1 MSKAAVGLLG
11 LGSRSTLYY
20 IKELNRLY
28 NQEKGGYSTFPFVML
43 NVDFDTINPLLPN
56 TSEALDTA
64 VKTFLDEL
72 EKFAIT
78 TILIPN
84 ITLHETI
91 DRLVIQK
98 KILHPLALTVEKIIE
113 QEWSTIVLFGSL
125 HSMESNY
132 ISSYFTDKGIEVQL
146 PSQEDRL
153 FIDEVRK
160 QTYTETETPDLIASY
175 HSILNKYSKNS
186 PVVLACTELSIFKP
200 IDNYRIIDMAQLQ
213 IEQAVSQ
220 TV

>member
-56 TSEALDTA
+56 TSEALDTV

-98 KILHPLALTVEKIIE
+98 KILHPLALSVEKIIE

-132 ISSYFTDKGIEVQL
+132 ISSYFTAKGIEVQL
-146 PSQEDRL
+146 PSQEDRM

-160 QTYTETETPDLIASY
+160 QTYAETETPDLIASY

-200 IDNYRIIDMAQLQ
+200 TDNYRIIDMAQLQ
-213 IEQAVSQ
+213 IEQAVSE

>member
-1 MSKAAVGLLG
+1 MSKATVGLLG

-28 NQEKGGYSTFPFVML
+28 NQKKGGYSTFPFVML
-43 NVDFDTINPLLPN
+43 NADFDTINPLLPN
-56 TSEALDTA
+56 TSEALDT
-64 VKTFLDEL
+64 VVQTYIDEL
-72 EKFAIT
+72 EKLSIT

-91 DRLVIQK
+91 DRLDVQR
-98 KILHPLALTVEKIIE
+98 KILHPLALAVEKIIE

-132 ISSYFTDKGIEVQL
+132 IRSYFNAKGIEVQL

-153 FIDEVRK
+153 FIDDFRK
-160 QTYTETETPDLIASY
+160 QTYSETETPNLIASY
-175 HSILNKYSKNS
+175 HSILNKYTKIF
-186 PVVLACTELSIFKP
+186 PVVLACTELSILKP
-200 IDNYRIIDMAQLQ
+200 TDNNRIIDMAQLQ
-213 IEQAVSQ
+213 IEKAVSE

>member
-1 MSKAAVGLLG
+1 MSKATVGLLG

-28 NQEKGGYSTFPFVML
+28 NQKKGGYSTFPFVML
-43 NVDFDTINPLLPN
+43 NADFDTINPLLPN
-56 TSEALDTA
+56 TSEALDT
-64 VKTFLDEL
+64 VVQTYIDEL
-72 EKFAIT
+72 EKLAIT

-91 DRLVIQK
+91 DRIVIQK
-98 KILHPLALTVEKIIE
+98 KILHPLTLAVEKIIE

-132 ISSYFTDKGIEVQL
+132 IRTHFNAKGIEVRL

-153 FIDEVRK
+153 FIDEFRN
-160 QTYTETETPDLIASY
+160 QTYAETETPDLIASY
-175 HSILNKYSKNS
+175 HSILNKYSES
-186 PVVLACTELSIFKP
+186 LPVVLACTELSILKP
-200 IDNYRIIDMAQLQ
+200 TGNNRIIDMAQLQ
-213 IEQAVSQ
+213 IEQAISQ
-220 TV
+220 TE